1 MNKRGRIECWSCP
14 ADLADSTDRVLLLIV
29 PRGFLDGESIAS
41 VQAVLQLRGILMSKA
56 RVLLADDNPAILE
69 KAASTLASEF
79 DVVAAV
85 HNGQEALDAAA
96 QLDPDVVVLDISM
109 PVLDGIKAASRLRQS
124 NASAKIVFLTA
135 NQDAL
140 MCQAA
145 SESGALGYVTKMRLI
160 PDLVEAT
167 KLALAGHRFVSR
179 NVQ

>member
-1 MNKRGRIECWSCP
+1 
-14 ADLADSTDRVLLLIV
+14 
-29 PRGFLDGESIAS
+29 
-41 VQAVLQLRGILMSKA
+41 MSKA

-69 KAASTLASEF
+69 KVVSTLATDF

-96 QLDPDVVVLDISM
+96 LLDPDVVVLDISM
-109 PVLDGIKAASRLRQS
+109 PVLDGIKAATRLRQN
-124 NASAKIVFLTA
+124 NASTKIVFLTA

-140 MCQAA
+140 MCRTA
-145 SESGALGYVTKMRLI
+145 SETGALGYVTKQRLI

-167 KLALAGHRFVSR
+167 KLALAGHRFVSG

>member
-1 MNKRGRIECWSCP
+1 
-14 ADLADSTDRVLLLIV
+14 
-29 PRGFLDGESIAS
+29 
-41 VQAVLQLRGILMSKA
+41 MSKA
-56 RVLLADDNPAILE
+56 RVLLADDNPAMLE

-85 HNGQEALDAAA
+85 HNGQEALDAAT

-124 NASAKIVFLTA
+124 NTSAKIVFLTA
-135 NQDAL
+135 NQDVL

-145 SESGALGYVTKMRLI
+145 SETGVLGYVTKMRLI